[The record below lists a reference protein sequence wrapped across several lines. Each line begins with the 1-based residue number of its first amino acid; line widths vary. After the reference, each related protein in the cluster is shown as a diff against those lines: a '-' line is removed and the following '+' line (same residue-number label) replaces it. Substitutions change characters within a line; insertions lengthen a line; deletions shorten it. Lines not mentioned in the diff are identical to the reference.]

1 MSKTFVHAPVMP
13 TEVMSYFSGL
23 EGKIIVDA
31 TAGGGGHLAMLAQIV
46 GDAGRIIAFDRD
58 PRAHEDDAAGGV
70 AKRFPHII
78 TLYKRPFS
86 AITHTLQ
93 ELGIARID
101 GILCDLGVSSHQ
113 LDDPTRGFSFQSDG
127 PIDMRMDTESGMSA
141 YEWLEHTRESDIAD
155 AIFKLGDERKSRQ
168 IAARIKKDWPIENST
183 LALAKLVLS
192 AIKQKSW
199 SKIHPATRTF
209 QALRMT
215 VNQEVHELETLL
227 HDLPDILAPSGVAV
241 FLAFHSIEDRLI
253 KLRFREL
260 AQKNSLGQRNFSLL
274 TKKPVM
280 AGEIEVDDNR
290 RSRCAK
296 LRALKRGEP

>member
-1 MSKTFVHAPVMP
+1 MIKTFVHAPVMP
-13 TEVMSYFSGL
+13 TEVMSYFSEL
-23 EGKIIVDA
+23 EGKTIVDA
-31 TAGGGGHLAMLAQIV
+31 TAGGGGHLAMLAHLV
-46 GDAGRIIAFDRD
+46 GDSGRIIAFDRD

-78 TLYKRPFS
+78 KLFKRPFS
-86 AITHTLQ
+86 AIKNTLQ
-93 ELGIARID
+93 ELGISHID

-215 VNQEVHELETLL
+215 VNQEVQELETLL
-227 HDLPDILAPSGVAV
+227 HDLPDILAPNGIAV

-260 AQKNSLGQRNFSLL
+260 AEKNSLGKRNFSIL

-280 AGEIEVDDNR
+280 AGDVEVDDNR

-296 LRALKRGEP
+296 LRALKRGDS